1 MASAAETCTVRYV
14 EISVPTGKRGA
25 VLGVL
30 DDEDIDYVVA
40 DEASGR
46 EYTAVV
52 SFPLP
57 PQAVEP
63 VLDELR
69 EAGLPDNA
77 FTVVI
82 NAETV
87 ISRRFDQL
95 VERYAEDE
103 SPDRIAR
110 EELRARASGLTP
122 DVWTFT
128 VMTVASVAI
137 ATAGVLL
144 NSAAVVVGS
153 MVIAPLIG
161 PAMATSAGTVIRD
174 RDLFWRGTRMQV
186 LGFFLAIVTAAV
198 FAFLVK
204 TVHLVPPGLDVVGIQ
219 QVNERLSPD
228 FLSLVVAL
236 GAGVA
241 GAYSLSGDV
250 SSSLV
255 GVMIAV
261 ALVPPTAVIGIGIA
275 WGLPAVVTG
284 ATVLVLLNFIS
295 INLAALA
302 VLWYQG
308 YRPEEWFRQDDARS
322 ETIRL
327 AAVLVAAILV
337 LSAFLGAVTYETYQ
351 SAVTEQD
358 VRQDV
363 ESILDSPPYRE
374 QLRLLDIEFETE
386 RDLLTTEP
394 ESVVVTV
401 GHPPGAT
408 FPELREDLA
417 GRLSQYG
424 VTVEVRFITVDGPPE
439 S

>member
-1 MASAAETCTVRYV
+1 MPSAAEAWTVRYV

-63 VLDELR
+63 ILDDLR

-82 NAETV
+82 DAETV

-95 VERYAEDE
+95 VERYAEDQ

-174 RDLFWRGTRMQV
+174 RDLFWRGTRLQV
-186 LGFFLAIVTAAV
+186 LGFVLAIVTAAV

-236 GAGVA
+236 GAGV
-241 GAYSLSGDV
+241 
-250 SSSLV
+250 
-255 GVMIAV
+255 
-261 ALVPPTAVIGIGIA
+261 
-275 WGLPAVVTG
+275 
-284 ATVLVLLNFIS
+284 
-295 INLAALA
+295 
-302 VLWYQG
+302 
-308 YRPEEWFRQDDARS
+308 
-322 ETIRL
+322 
-327 AAVLVAAILV
+327 
-337 LSAFLGAVTYETYQ
+337 
-351 SAVTEQD
+351 
-358 VRQDV
+358 
-363 ESILDSPPYRE
+363 
-374 QLRLLDIEFETE
+374 
-386 RDLLTTEP
+386 
-394 ESVVVTV
+394 
-401 GHPPGAT
+401 
-408 FPELREDLA
+408 
-417 GRLSQYG
+417 
-424 VTVEVRFITVDGPPE
+424 
-439 S
+439 

>member
-1 MASAAETCTVRYV
+1 
-14 EISVPTGKRGA
+14 
-25 VLGVL
+25 
-30 DDEDIDYVVA
+30 
-40 DEASGR
+40 
-46 EYTAVV
+46 
-52 SFPLP
+52 
-57 PQAVEP
+57 
-63 VLDELR
+63 
-69 EAGLPDNA
+69 
-77 FTVVI
+77 
-82 NAETV
+82 
-87 ISRRFDQL
+87 
-95 VERYAEDE
+95 
-103 SPDRIAR
+103 
-110 EELRARASGLTP
+110 
-122 DVWTFT
+122 
-128 VMTVASVAI
+128 
-137 ATAGVLL
+137 
-144 NSAAVVVGS
+144 
-153 MVIAPLIG
+153 
-161 PAMATSAGTVIRD
+161 
-174 RDLFWRGTRMQV
+174 
-186 LGFFLAIVTAAV
+186 
-198 FAFLVK
+198 
-204 TVHLVPPGLDVVGIQ
+204 
-219 QVNERLSPD
+219 ERLSPD

-275 WGLPAVVTG
+275 WALPAVVTG

-308 YRPEEWFRQDDARS
+308 YRPEQWFRQEDARS

-327 AAVLVAAILV
+327 AAVLVAAILL
-337 LSAFLGAVTYETYQ
+337 LSAFLGAVTYETYRT
-351 SAVTEQD
+351 AVTEQD
-358 VRQDV
+358 VRQTV
-363 ESILDSPPYRE
+363 QATIDSPPYRE
-374 QLRLLDIEFETE
+374 QLRLLDIQFETE

-424 VTVEVRFITVDGPPE
+424 VTVEVRFITVDGPAE